1 MSQNHTSAA
10 GETGVL
16 ATAGTGAAR
25 FFAARG
31 GDVDHIFGACGI
43 DPETLTDPTLP
54 ISLKSYCSLFET
66 AARTTREDNLGLWFG
81 QQFKPSDLGLIGYIA
96 VHSSTLRA
104 ALDNFVEAFP
114 FHQQGTEMALG
125 EQDGLARL
133 EYRIFDGR
141 IVSRRQDAEL
151 SLGMF
156 CNIFRHCH
164 GSCWSP
170 QEVWFEHP
178 QPTDWQDHEKAFEAP
193 VFFGQ
198 RTNALLFRTRGL
210 ERRMPTNDPRLL
222 VLLRRC
228 IRTLG
233 VQPTGPKPLSDQIK
247 DYLLK
252 VLTDGCPTLEEASDA
267 LQIPPWT
274 IQRRLA
280 EAGLTFKELV
290 EETRRELAIA
300 YLRQPHLPLT
310 EIAFLLGYS
319 ELSAFSRAFHR
330 WTGVSPRLFRAGRIG
345 KAGERD
351 EILD

>member
-1 MSQNHTSAA
+1 MGQIQIAA
-10 GETGVL
+10 TQETGVL

-31 GDVDHIFGACGI
+31 GDVEHIFATSGI
-43 DPETLTDPTLP
+43 DPETLSDPTLP
-54 ISLKSYCSLFET
+54 ISLRSYCSLFET
-66 AARTTREDNLGLWFG
+66 AAAATGDDNIGLWFG
-81 QQFKPSDLGLIGYIA
+81 QQFKPTDLGLIGYIA
-96 VHSSTLRA
+96 VHSCSMRT
-104 ALDNFVEAFP
+104 ALQNFVELFP
-114 FHQQGTEMALG
+114 FHQQGTEMKLA
-125 EQDGLARL
+125 ERDGLLGL
-133 EYRIFDGR
+133 EYRICDGR

-156 CNIFRHCH
+156 YNIFRHCY
-164 GSCWSP
+164 GSSWHP
-170 QEVWFEHP
+170 EEVLFEHP
-178 QPTDWQDHEKAFEAP
+178 QPADWREHERAFEAP

-198 RTNALLFRTRGL
+198 PTNALIFRPEGL

-222 VLLRRC
+222 MLLRRC

-233 VQPTGPKPLSDQIK
+233 VQPTGPKHLPEQVK

-252 VLTDGCPTLEEASDA
+252 ALPEGCPTLEEASEA

-280 EAGLTFKELV
+280 EAHITFKELV
-290 EETRRELAIA
+290 EETRHELAVA
-300 YLRQPHLPLT
+300 YLRQAHLPLT

-330 WTGVSPRLFRAGRIG
+330 WTGVSPRLFRAHGGR
-345 KAGERD
+345 
-351 EILD
+351 